1 MKKWSKF
8 QHPEVKYMPLYFAI
22 YQDLLAENGQYF
34 IFQYVFDYFLSVTI
48 SEIRGQLVGNF
59 QLLMNALP
67 FINSSVLERSSETL
81 CENLKHLNIHK
92 PKQMKPQSDQEFGF
106 YLAGF
111 IEGAGHFSNK
121 NQLIIS
127 FHIQDIRLAYY
138 IKSRLGYGTVKK
150 IKNKQAVSYVLS
162 NQEGLLKVIGLIN
175 GKIRTPMKQNE
186 IKTNITYPLNKQP
199 LDDSS
204 LTNNYWLAGFCDADG
219 SFQVKII
226 YREVRKLPEIRLS
239 LQIDQKENYILEK
252 ILEEFGG
259 SIRYRKK
266 ADTYYYSSIS
276 YGVAYKFISYF
287 RAYHLMSFK
296 YVNYLKWCK
305 VYSYIEIREHLT
317 NEGVNKIINQK
328 KSMSSK

>member
-1 MKKWSKF
+1 
-8 QHPEVKYMPLYFAI
+8 MPLYFAI
-22 YQDLLAENGQYF
+22 YQDILADNGFF
-34 IFQYVFDYFLSVTI
+34 IFYQYVFDYFFSVTI

-59 QLLMNALP
+59 QLLINALP
-67 FINSSVLERSSETL
+67 FINSSVLKRSSETL

-92 PKQMKPQSDQEFGF
+92 PKHIKPKSDQEFGS
-106 YLAGF
+106 YLAGL
-111 IEGAGHFSNK
+111 IEGHGHFSNQ

-127 FHIQDIRLAYY
+127 FHIQDIRLAYF

-150 IKNKQAVSYVLS
+150 EDVKQTVSYIIS
-162 NQEGLLKVIGLIN
+162 NKEGLLKVIGLIN
-175 GKIRTPMKQNE
+175 GKIRTPMKQNQ
-186 IKTNITYPLNKQP
+186 IITNITYPLNKQP
-199 LDDSS
+199 LDNSS

-239 LQIDQKENYILEK
+239 LQIDQKKNYILEK

-259 SIRYRKK
+259 SIGYRKK
-266 ADTYYYSSIS
+266 TDTFYYSSVS

-287 RAYHLMSFK
+287 RNYHLISYK

-305 VYSYIEIREHLT
+305 VYSYIEIKEHLT

-328 KSMSSK
+328 KSMISVLFCLKSV